1 MLPPPSDQEL
11 LREWVET
18 WRQAGPLLQEHK
30 DREVLRLGTMDAIRA
45 LDGAFRAAR
54 SRITPAP
61 TSGLIEQQGWLQRLR
76 R

>member
-1 MLPPPSDQEL
+1 MISRPSDQEL

-18 WRQAGPLLQEHK
+18 WRRAGPLLREQR

-54 SRITPAP
+54 SRLGLAA
-61 TSGLIEQQGWLQRLR
+61 TSGLIEQQRWLQRLR

>member
-1 MLPPPSDQEL
+1 MISRPSDQVL

-18 WRQAGPLLQEHK
+18 WRRAGPLLQK
-30 DREVLRLGTMDAIRA
+30 QRDREVLRLGTMDAIRA

-54 SRITPAP
+54 SRLDLET
-61 TSGLIEQQGWLQRLR
+61 TSGQRAQPRWLQRLR